1 MTGRAALTPVAIA
14 AGRRLA
20 DRLFGGMVNRYL
32 DYSLIPTVIFSHP
45 TIGTVGMTE
54 DEARKK
60 YGDDIKVYISKFTP
74 MFYALSEDKK
84 TSSMKLITAGKD
96 ERIIGLHIFG
106 HGADE
111 MLQGFAVAIQM
122 GATKKDFDDTLAI
135 HPSNAEEIVTM
146 R

>member
-1 MTGRAALTPVAIA
+1 
-14 AGRRLA
+14 
-20 DRLFGGMVNRYL
+20 
-32 DYSLIPTVIFSHP
+32 LIPTVIFSHP

-54 DEARKK
+54 NEARKK
-60 YGDDIKVYISKFTP
+60 YGDDIKVYTSKFTP

-84 TSSMKLITAGKD
+84 SSSMKLITAGKD
-96 ERIIGLHIFG
+96 DHIVGLHIFG